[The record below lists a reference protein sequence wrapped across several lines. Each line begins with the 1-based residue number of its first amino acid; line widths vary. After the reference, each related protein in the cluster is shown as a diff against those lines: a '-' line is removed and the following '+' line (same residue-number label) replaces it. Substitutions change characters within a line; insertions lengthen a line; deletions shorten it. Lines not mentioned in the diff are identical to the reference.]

1 MDVGKRSVTVGNIIN
16 RVKARTQG
24 GVFPPNQEVTMN
36 ADGSGGP
43 VSFNKDAKFGTS
55 LYGGKSGGTT
65 QRHKEIEKS
74 DDRSGYDKFSD
85 YGHMAL
91 DGLGMIPAF
100 GAIADGVNAAWYSG
114 EAATGLGPNSRAD
127 SAMYA
132 GMSAAAMIPGAGQGV
147 TATKYAAKGYDKL
160 NKFGKFKKLLNP
172 KELVKNVKMDL
183 SDVAKNKS
191 LKGFKPNKTDIGF
204 GLLGV
209 GNSALDISNTDY
221 DKPKVQEDVSKLD
234 NSPEAVLESE
244 RRGDEAI
251 NDPMSSG
258 KTKSWSK
265 GYSDYKTGG
274 GKGSLSDFK
283 NEAND
288 WWSSTAGQK
297 HAKDKNIK
305 HRISSP
311 SKQRFIGGVA
321 SSGRS
326 NSKSFNKP
334 PFNGKY

>member
-1 MDVGKRSVTVGNIIN
+1 MGNIIS
-16 RVKARTQG
+16 RVKAAQG
-24 GVFPPNQEVTMN
+24 LKFPINEEVTMN

-43 VSFNKDAKFGTS
+43 VSINKQVGPPPQVSMTTGINIGRK
-55 LYGGKSGGTT
+55 LYENYNK
-65 QRHKEIEKS
+65 I
-74 DDRSGYDKFSD
+74 SD

-91 DGLGMIPAF
+91 DGLGMIPAV
-100 GAIADGVNAAWYSG
+100 GAIADGINAAWYAG
-114 EAATGLGPNSRAD
+114 EGLTGIGPNSAAD

-265 GYSDYKTGG
+265 GYSDYKKDG

-283 NEAND
+283 NESNS
-288 WWSSTAGQK
+288 WWNSTAGQK
-297 HAKDKNIK
+297 YAKDKNIK
-305 HRISSP
+305 HRIASP
-311 SKQRFIGGVA
+311 SKQRYMGGVA
-321 SSGRS
+321 SSKRQS
-326 NSKSFNKP
+326 LNSYKK
-334 PFNGKY
+334 

>member
-1 MDVGKRSVTVGNIIN
+1 VDVGKRSVTVGNIIN

-43 VSFNKDAKFGTS
+43 VSFNKQVGPPPQVSMTT
-55 LYGGKSGGTT
+55 GVNIGK
-65 QRHKEIEKS
+65 KIY
-74 DDRSGYDKFSD
+74 DNYDKISD

-91 DGLGMIPAF
+91 DGLGMIPAV
-100 GAIADGVNAAWYSG
+100 GVIADGINAAWYSG
-114 EAATGLGPNSRAD
+114 EAATGLGPNSSAD

-132 GMSAAAMIPGAGQGV
+132 GISAAAMVPGIGMG
-147 TATKYAAKGYDKL
+147 ATAAKYGTK
-160 NKFGKFKKLLNP
+160 GFKALKPNNLKKNLL
-172 KELVKNVKMDL
+172 MDVG
-183 SDVAKNKS
+183 DIVKNKS
-191 LKGFKPNKTDIGF
+191 LKGFKPNKTDILF
-204 GLLGV
+204 GGAGV
-209 GNSALDISNTDY
+209 VTSGMDIANTDY

-234 NSPEAVLESE
+234 DSPKAVLESE
-244 RRGDEAI
+244 RKGDEAI

-288 WWSSTAGQK
+288 WWSSAAGQK

>member
-1 MDVGKRSVTVGNIIN
+1 MGNIIT
-16 RVKARTQG
+16 RVKAAQG
-24 GVFPPNQEVTMN
+24 LKFPTNQEVTMN

-43 VSFNKDAKFGTS
+43 VSINKDAKFMTTM
-55 LYGGKSGGTT
+55 YGGKSGGTT
-65 QRHKEIEKS
+65 EKHKEIEKS
-74 DDRSGYDKFSD
+74 DTRGGGIYDKFSD

-100 GAIADGVNAAWYSG
+100 GAIADGINAAWYAG
-114 EAATGLGPNSRAD
+114 EGALDIGPNSAAE

-160 NKFGKFKKLLNP
+160 NKFGKFKKLVNP

-183 SDVAKNKS
+183 GDVAKNKS

-209 GNSALDISNTDY
+209 GNSALDISNQDY
-221 DKPKVQEDVSKLD
+221 DKPKVQEEVS
-234 NSPEAVLESE
+234 ALESE

-265 GYSDYKTGG
+265 GYSDYKAGG

-283 NEAND
+283 NEANS
-288 WWSSTAGQK
+288 WWNSAAGQK
-297 HAKDKNIK
+297 YAKDKNIK
-305 HRISSP
+305 HRIASP
-311 SKQRFIGGVA
+311 SKQRYMGGV
-321 SSGRS
+321 SSS
-326 NSKSFNKP
+326 NRQSLKSYKQ
-334 PFNGKY
+334 